1 MFEIAL
7 EPDNSLREFQSL
19 LLELHVSVSILSV
32 NLKCQSQG
40 VVLFITNLNQLLLDL
55 LVHNK
60 SRFSGGEGVRGGPDP
75 ILYFLYQVYY
85 KYNYHLQP
93 KETALQCPLPLVKLN
108 RTPPHPPHHPPPFL
122 ENDHLDSLLTK
133 SYLVSSYKGKQ
144 RLLHIFLKDDSDWIN
159 LVTA

>member
-40 VVLFITNLNQLLLDL
+40 GILFITNLNQLLLDL
-55 LVHNK
+55 LAHNK

-85 KYNYHLQP
+85 KYIYHLQP
-93 KETALQCPLPLVKLN
+93 KETALQCPLALVKLT
-108 RTPPHPPHHPPPFL
+108 RTPPHPPFL

-144 RLLHIFLKDDSDWIN
+144 RLLHIFLKDDS
-159 LVTA
+159 LKPTVTGSIQ

>member
-1 MFEIAL
+1 M
-7 EPDNSLREFQSL
+7 
-19 LLELHVSVSILSV
+19 LELHVSVSILSV

-85 KYNYHLQP
+85 KYIYHLQP
-93 KETALQCPLPLVKLN
+93 IKTAL
-108 RTPPHPPHHPPPFL
+108 
-122 ENDHLDSLLTK
+122 
-133 SYLVSSYKGKQ
+133 
-144 RLLHIFLKDDSDWIN
+144 
-159 LVTA
+159 